1 MELKGVACRF
11 VAHEGVAHNFTVV
24 IMATNAGSLLCFSIM
39 RRGDVCCHHMP
50 ACAHNHTC
58 CRRCKK
64 SCFARPPQSLQWLWS
79 RCTGFGESP
88 EAFVFVVPLCARS
101 GRGCVRR
108 RTVLGARRGSGRILR
123 AFGRL
128 QLAFLSLLVCLEC
141 YFRPLAA
148 PVIYYPGAHGVPRV
162 AALGGLVWPA
172 RAGVNACRARAP
184 AQPCSSCR
192 R

>member
-1 MELKGVACRF
+1 MQIRCTRRRRAQLHGCHYGDKRRKLVVLFDNAKRRCVLPSHAGVCAQPHLLIMF
-11 VAHEGVAHNFTVV
+11 VADARNRASRGRRNRCS
-24 IMATNAGSLLCFSIM
+24 GSG
-39 RRGDVCCHHMP
+39 RGAQDLVSP
-50 ACAHNHTC
+50 
-58 CRRCKK
+58 
-64 SCFARPPQSLQWLWS
+64 
-79 RCTGFGESP
+79 P

-101 GRGCVRR
+101 GRGCVLR

-172 RAGVNACRARAP
+172 RAGVNACRARAR